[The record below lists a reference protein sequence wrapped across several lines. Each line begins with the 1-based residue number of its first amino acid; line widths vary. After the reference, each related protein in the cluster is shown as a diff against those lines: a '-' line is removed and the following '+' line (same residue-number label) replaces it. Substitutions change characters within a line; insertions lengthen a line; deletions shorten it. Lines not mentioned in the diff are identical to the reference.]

1 MRLPTSACS
10 TLNPNGKVR
19 PRQPL
24 WQWVPEYQQLHYP
37 KPIVDHKFARQR
49 AIDTYKAALDA
60 VKS

>member
-1 MRLPTSACS
+1 MF
-10 TLNPNGKVR
+10 NPESQWKKFDPDSRYVR
-19 PRQPL
+19 K
-24 WQWVPEYQQLHYP
+24 WVPEYQQLHYP